1 MSNKLV
7 LKNNGLVLYKTSNEC
22 FYSCNNKDVFIA
34 SLNGTI
40 NLSLHENIL
49 TIALIN
55 IHYLYTESLLGNP
68 ISLFLANKRGFSV
81 QCSCGQ

>member
-1 MSNKLV
+1 MN
-7 LKNNGLVLYKTSNEC
+7 
-22 FYSCNNKDVFIA
+22 VFIRTIIKIFSLGERLIVPLNSAVA